1 MDQIHQFVESSDKMG
16 KTDEEIAFQNTLT
29 GYLQLIEEDNEYRKS
44 QDQNEKLKT
53 TKKSKKEVKKV
64 PKKFSGDIFSQDNNN
79 STEQPKLK
87 NVKKLDLSKFTS
99 NAEKEEILSVPKR
112 EATSYNCDIIKEHLE
127 KRTTQPDIA
136 GPIQRKM
143 KLINIEEP
151 LSVTQSL
158 AQLKAKR
165 EQEWKWKQK
174 TIGELQDYLHRNQSL
189 AKNMVENTKAEDEEI
204 AKRKQA
210 LESMLAKR
218 QQLKEATN
226 QVFISLS

>member
-1 MDQIHQFVESSDKMG
+1 M
-16 KTDEEIAFQNTLT
+16 KT
-29 GYLQLIEEDNEYRKS
+29 
-44 QDQNEKLKT
+44 KT
-53 TKKSKKEVKKV
+53 TEKNKKEVKKV
-64 PKKFSGDIFSQDNNN
+64 PKKFSEEIFSQDNSGNSN
-79 STEQPKLK
+79 STEQPKPK

-99 NAEKEEILSVPKR
+99 NVEKEEILSAPKR
-112 EATSYNCDIIKEHLE
+112 EANSYNCDIIKEHLE
-127 KRTTQPDIA
+127 KRTTQPDIS

-143 KLINIEEP
+143 KLVNIEEP

-189 AKNMVENTKAEDEEI
+189 AKNMVENAKAEDEET
-204 AKRKQA
+204 AKRKKA

-226 QVFISLS
+226 QVSISLL

>member
-1 MDQIHQFVESSDKMG
+1 MG

-44 QDQNEKLKT
+44 QDQNDKLKT

-64 PKKFSGDIFSQDNNN
+64 PKKFSGEIFSQDNGNNN
-79 STEQPKLK
+79 SSEQPKPK

-99 NAEKEEILSVPKR
+99 NTEKEEIVLSLPKR

-127 KRTTQPDIA
+127 KRTAQPDIS

-143 KLINIEEP
+143 KLIDIEEP

-189 AKNMVENTKAEDEEI
+189 AKNMVENTKAEEEEI

-226 QVFISLS
+226 QVSISEL